1 MKKLGFLIIFAIGL
15 CTLFAQSSWDSLP
28 KFKTIPQ
35 EKIYLHFDKPYYVAG
50 DRMWFRAYLVD
61 ANTHHADSASR
72 AVYVELISGADS
84 LVQRIKIPYW
94 RGVFAGSILLN
105 EMLPEGNYTVR
116 AYTNWMRNVG
126 EDFFYKQ
133 SFHIANSIT
142 SQITSSISYEFVDA
156 QKVIA
161 TIRFLLRGE
170 PLENT
175 KFSYTLNLKGKQQR
189 QQTATTNTN
198 GEITVLYNPR
208 QIELHKPTL
217 QFQYDAG
224 MSHYERVFVLPSK
237 DDFDVQFF
245 AEGGRFIAGVGNCIA
260 FKAIAPNGL
269 SVEVSGKIFDKNNKQ
284 VTAFASSYLGMG
296 KFYLFPES
304 GQSYYALVKNASGVE
319 KRVELPSVN
328 SDGNALE
335 LTTRNGKVVVGLK
348 GELKDSLLLIGHS
361 RGSIFYSSLL
371 KKGKQ
376 VSFKATDLRPGIISF
391 VLLDKNKKP
400 LSERLLFV
408 FPSDKNQLTIQSD
421 KNLYGKRDSVNLSFH
436 ITNDHNIPVEGSF
449 SLAITDA
456 DDVKID
462 SAAATI
468 VSGLLLSSDLKGY
481 VENPGAYF
489 NGILTNAAE
498 KIDLLMLTQG
508 WKRFDVGQVLSGKQ
522 QSAPY
527 FMEKGQAITGKV
539 TTGLLNRPEK
549 GVMVSMLAPSLN
561 LFDLQETDANGRF
574 VFTGFAAPDSTQFT
588 IQAKRK
594 KGLKNAVEIHIDQ
607 DSFPPIQE
615 ETIVPDKA
623 LALPDTH
630 LEAANQKFIYANGML
645 NFNLRELVV
654 YGHRE
659 VDPEIY
665 ADPNYFSSIETY
677 SLEGEAL
684 RRYDNLPFSSLLK
697 TLPGMTSWDENRML
711 QYSQLAAY
719 ALDGEENEDP
729 GPHFAWNGDI
739 YTYNEVQNVQTNTL
753 ESVQVLRSMN
763 PIRRQID
770 PLDDILIVLNFKKGY
785 TLYSTPKPPTI
796 EHYMPLGYAYPAEFY
811 QPKYDVEEVRNSP
824 LPDLRTTIAWIP
836 DLKTD
841 IEGKANCWFYTADR
855 PAAYNIT
862 IEGIDNNGN
871 VYYFTRKKQF
881 VEK

>member
-1 MKKLGFLIIFAIGL
+1 MKKLGFLILFLIGL
-15 CTLFAQSSWDSLP
+15 STLWAQSSWDSLP

-61 ANTHHADSASR
+61 ANTHRADSASR
-72 AVYVELISGADS
+72 VMYVELISGTDS

-94 RGVFAGSILLN
+94 KGMFAGSILLN
-105 EMLPEGNYTVR
+105 ETLPEGTYTVR

-126 EDFFYKQ
+126 EDFFFQQ

-142 SQITSSISYEFVDA
+142 SQITSSIRYEFIDA

-161 TIRFLLRGE
+161 TIRFLMRDT

-175 KFSYTLNLKGKQQR
+175 KFTYTLNLKGKQQR
-189 QQTATTNTN
+189 QQVATTTTN
-198 GEITVLYNPR
+198 GEITIVYNPR

-217 QFQYDAG
+217 KVQYDEG
-224 MSHYERVFVLPSK
+224 MSHYERIFVLPAK
-237 DDFDVQFF
+237 DDFDIQFF
-245 AEGGRFIAGVGNCIA
+245 AEGGRFVSGVGNCIA
-260 FKAIAPNGL
+260 FKAVAPNGL
-269 SVEVSGKIFDKNNKQ
+269 SVDVSGKVFDKNNKQ
-284 VTAFASSYLGMG
+284 VAVLTTSYLGMG

-319 KRVELPSVN
+319 KRVELPVV
-328 SDGNALE
+328 DTEKNALE
-335 LTTRNGKVVVGLK
+335 LTTRNGKVIVGLK
-348 GELKDSLLLIGHS
+348 GVFKDSLLLIGHS

-371 KKGKQ
+371 KKGKP
-376 VSFKATDLRPGIISF
+376 VSFKTTDLRPGIVSF

-400 LSERLLFV
+400 LSERLFFI
-408 FPSDKNQLTIQSD
+408 FPSDKKELEVQSD
-421 KNLYGKRDSVNLSFH
+421 KNLYGKRDSVNLRFF
-436 ITNDHNIPVEGSF
+436 ITKNDVPVEGNF
-449 SLAITDA
+449 SVSITDA
-456 DDVKID
+456 NDVRID
-462 SAAATI
+462 STAATI
-468 VSGLLLSSDLKGY
+468 LSGLLLSSDLKGY

-508 WKRFDVGQVLSGKQ
+508 WKRFDVGQVLSGKKQ
-522 QSAPY
+522 NAPY

-549 GVMVSMLAPSLN
+549 GVMVSMLAPSAN
-561 LFDLQETDANGRF
+561 LFDMQTTDADGRF
-574 VFTGFAAPDSTQFT
+574 AFSGFAAPDSTQFT

-594 KGLKNAVEIHIDQ
+594 KGLKNAVEIHIDK
-607 DSFPPIQE
+607 DSFPAIQE
-615 ETIVPDKA
+615 EIVIPDKPM
-623 LALPDTH
+623 LLPETQ
-630 LEAANQKFIYANGML
+630 LEAASQKFIYENGML
-645 NFNLRELVV
+645 NFNLQELVV
-654 YGHRE
+654 YGHRS

-665 ADPNYFSSIETY
+665 ADPNYFGSIETY
-677 SLEGEAL
+677 SLQGEPL
-684 RRYDNLPFSSLLK
+684 RRYDNQPLSNLLK
-697 TLPGMTSWDENRML
+697 MLPGMTSWDENRTL

-719 ALDGEENEDP
+719 ALEGEVNEDP
-729 GPHFAWNGDI
+729 GPHFAWNDNI

-763 PIRRQID
+763 PLRRQID

-785 TLYSTPKPPTI
+785 TLYSSPKPPTI
-796 EHYMPLGYAYPAEFY
+796 EHYMPLGYAYQAEFY
-811 QPKYDVEEVRNSP
+811 QPKYDVEQVKNSP
-824 LPDLRTTIAWIP
+824 VPDLRTTIAWIP
-836 DLKTD
+836 ELKTD
-841 IEGKANCWFYTADR
+841 AEGNANCWFYTADR

-862 IEGIDNNGN
+862 IEGIDNGGS
-871 VYYFTRKKQF
+871 VYYFTGRKQF